1 MEKKIITVNGGVI
14 SIDDIT
20 LNIGPGCLLQDTE
33 MTLIKD
39 DHNLA
44 FKSLVDLRL
53 VDTIPRVIELLPDG
67 IKFSKPAIL
76 TFKFETIPSDSDLFI
91 LHGSYSTK
99 YQRTVWK
106 VTTNDIEL
114 KTEEGVVDMKINGF
128 CFYSYIMAKRGKLAR
143 ILSHLNHSF
152 TCCAYVFYRRKPPMA
167 TIDISVALISNFV
180 DEEEKGNFKQMLDHV
195 QEGYIKGEKGMAKRV
210 HTDRSLEVSL
220 DFPEFEC
227 APYSFKVDQPELD
240 SVGFVIDHFKGTAIQ
255 SPACGILKISE
266 VDRSAENITLWKL
279 NVCEEEE
286 IKIEEVEGTLYA
298 VYLFKAVIFFDVEM

>member
-1 MEKKIITVNGGVI
+1 MEKKLITVNGGVI

-33 MTLIKD
+33 ITLIKD

-76 TFKFETIPSDSDLFI
+76 TFQFETIPSDSDLFI

-99 YQRTVWK
+99 YQRTVWE
-106 VTTNDIEL
+106 VVTNDIEERTA
-114 KTEEGVVDMKINGF
+114 KGVVNMKIHGF

-152 TCCAYVFYRRKPPMA
+152 T
-167 TIDISVALISNFV
+167 
-180 DEEEKGNFKQMLDHV
+180 
-195 QEGYIKGEKGMAKRV
+195 
-210 HTDRSLEVSL
+210 L

-240 SVGFVIDHFKGTAIQ
+240 SVGFVIDHFKGTAVQ
-255 SPACGILKISE
+255 SPACCILKISE
-266 VDRSAENITLWKL
+266 VRRSAGNKTLWEL
-279 NVCEEEE
+279 DVCEEEK
-286 IKIEEVEGTLYA
+286 IKPKKAEGTLYEA
-298 VYLFKAVIFFDVEM
+298 